1 MQNKPVNNI
10 LLLITAFIWGSTF
23 VAQRA
28 GMEFIGPF
36 SFNAVRSFL
45 GAFSLLFLIIIFKI
59 KKGPNRKMNKW
70 AERRYFI
77 GAGILLG
84 IALFFAIG
92 VQQVGMVYTTASK
105 AGFISSMYI
114 VLVPL
119 ISLFLGR
126 KIPKIVWLGVI
137 LGVFG
142 LYFLCAKNSLNG
154 LGYGDLMVLASA
166 LLFAI
171 HILIID
177 YFAPKVDSVKL
188 SCVQFFV
195 CGIISLF
202 PMFLFENPDIS
213 AFLNCKWELLYAG
226 VISSGVAYT
235 LQIIGQKDTDPA
247 IASLILSLESVFA
260 AVCGFLILGETLT
273 LRELF
278 GCFLMFAAILS
289 AQIKP
294 GNEIKKTSF
303 EQENS

>member
-1 MQNKPVNNI
+1 MKNNPLSNI

-28 GMEFIGPF
+28 GMEFVGPF
-36 SFNAVRSFL
+36 TFNTVRSFL

-77 GAGILLG
+77 GAGIILG
-84 IALFFAIG
+84 IALFFASG

-119 ISLFLGR
+119 ISLILGR
-126 KIPKIVWLGVI
+126 KIPKTIWLGVF

-142 LYFLCAKNSLNG
+142 LYFLCAKDGLDA
-154 LGYGDLMVLASA
+154 LGYGDLLVLASA

-202 PMFLFENPDIS
+202 PMFCFETPSIE
-213 AFLNCKWELLYAG
+213 ALLNCKWALLYAG
-226 VISSGVAYT
+226 VLSSAVAYT
-235 LQIIGQKDTDPA
+235 LQIMGQKDTDPA
-247 IASLILSLESVFA
+247 IASLILSLEGVFA
-260 AVCGFLILGETLT
+260 VLSGFLILGETLT
-273 LRELF
+273 MREFF
-278 GCFLMFAAILS
+278 GCFLMFGAIIA
-289 AQIKP
+289 AQIK
-294 GNEIKKTSF
+294 KTG
-303 EQENS
+303 QNA